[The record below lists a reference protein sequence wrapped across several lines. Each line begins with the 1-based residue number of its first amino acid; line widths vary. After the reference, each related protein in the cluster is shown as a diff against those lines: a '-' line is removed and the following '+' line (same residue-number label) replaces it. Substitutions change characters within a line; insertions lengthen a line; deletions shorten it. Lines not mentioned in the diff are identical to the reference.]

1 MSSTQAPGNPFPLS
15 PAASPSADPRMI
27 LEQLAATT
35 QLLSNIVL
43 NQQAQPPAKAAAT
56 ASTVPTSGFSDAN
69 KILNRPETFGS
80 LSHEADLAAWQDW
93 MHSFK
98 NWLTFADPEYEKLL
112 QIEDQNL
119 DTVIDVSKEGEDV
132 KVRGAK
138 LYAVLPSLLKHK
150 PRTLLKQVEDRNGLE
165 VWRQLQNT
173 YAPKTRARSLAILNA
188 LTSAPNFTKDKTL
201 QEQVLALERISAEYT
216 RVSGR
221 SVGDDIML
229 GTLVRCLPHNIRS
242 HVQLVMTEKSS
253 YEQVRSYVFAYEATT
268 TSWSPQ
274 RVHQALGVIAPQVQN
289 DNGPAPMEIDRVK
302 GKGKGK
308 GKDKGKGQGNDKGKG
323 KGHGKTKGNDKGRG
337 KGKGAQKGKGKSQG
351 NVTSAQCLY
360 CHKPGHW
367 KRDCFKFQKDLAA
380 GKVQAISDDTAS
392 QVSAVAPSQS
402 ASNVGTAASS
412 STAPQPKA
420 RVARVVDM
428 TSIDESPEIEIQY
441 LRMVLDNAVYHALTD
456 ADDEDAHDDAWS
468 IILEYGVLDTPQ
480 PGALGVPPQAST
492 GSGFTSLEDEALPS
506 CDSSACMAA
515 CESHHEST
523 SKSVHQQSS
532 VVQGQVS
539 LAGSELIV
547 VESSSAIR
555 ALSHIPGEDIILDSG
570 ADVSALPASYANVGV
585 AAGSPSERY
594 VDASGRPLKTCG
606 MRIAEVQVGAFRFK
620 EKFLIGGVT
629 CPLLSL
635 GKMYKAGVY
644 VIPGGDD
651 GQFLLTNGVDSEPVK
666 LKRHSL
672 CAVGHVR
679 VIDMSPQVRAIE
691 NVTLNEPLRML
702 DASGWQRAGS
712 RCYALLSF
720 GNAHVDTTLIPLS
733 ELLWYRTT
741 LIRVDNQWILEEFAE
756 DISGM
761 ADRTVQFE
769 HAVEQVITIAHSDS
783 TLSPQDLGF
792 TTPAYAPSP
801 ALPSQVA
808 DVPSPGQAGAAQVPS
823 AGQAG
828 AAQVPSPGQAGAAQV
843 PSPGQAG
850 AAQMPSPGQAGAAQ
864 VPSAGQ
870 AGAAQVP
877 SAGQDEPQ
885 ADVAMQAPGGEHAEP
900 MPEQRVAV
908 DNITVDGVVITRAS
922 TLRLMRA
929 ACVVFGLSK
938 NGSKAQC
945 WDRLI
950 RHLQEA
956 ELLRS
961 HQVEHALKAEMA
973 RPPRHHRLL
982 RHPLLRMSSSMSSL
996 TSPFSHGVRHA

>member
-1 MSSTQAPGNPFPLS
+1 MAAAQAQVPDDSSDEELGQPLNAPGVSSTQAPGNPFPLS

-112 QIEDQNL
+112 QIVDQNL

-138 LYAVLPSLLKHK
+138 LYAVLSSLLKHK
-150 PRTLLKQVEDRNGLE
+150 PRTLLKQVEDRNGWE

-216 RVSGR
+216 RASGR

-229 GTLVRCLPHNIRS
+229 GTLVRCLPQNIRS

-289 DNGPAPMEIDRVK
+289 NNGPAPMEIDRVK

-351 NVTSAQCLY
+351 NVSSAQCLY

-367 KRDCFKFQKDLAA
+367 KRACFKFQKDLAA

-392 QVSAVAPSQS
+392 QVSTVAPSQS
-402 ASNVGTAASS
+402 VSNVGTAASS

-428 TSIDESPEIEIQY
+428 TSIDESPEIKIQY
-441 LRMVLDNAVYHALTD
+441 LRMVSDNTVYHALTD

-480 PGALGVPPQAST
+480 PGALDVPPQAST
-492 GSGFTSLEDEALPS
+492 GSGFTSLEDEALPP

-555 ALSHIPGEDIILDSG
+555 ALSHIPAEDIILDSG

-606 MRIAEVQVGAFRFK
+606 VRIAEVQVGAFRSK

-635 GKMYKAGVY
+635 GKMYKAGFY

-651 GQFLLTNGVDSEPVK
+651 GQFLLTNGVDAEPVK

-702 DASGWQRAGS
+702 DASGWQRVGS

-720 GNAHVDTTLIPLS
+720 GNAHVDTTLIPLL

-823 AGQAG
+823 
-828 AAQVPSPGQAGAAQV
+828 P
-843 PSPGQAG
+843 
-850 AAQMPSPGQAGAAQ
+850 
-864 VPSAGQ
+864 GQ

-900 MPEQRVAV
+900 MPGQREAV

-929 ACVVFGLSK
+929 ACVALGLSK

-945 WDRLI
+945 WGRLI
-950 RHLQEA
+950 RHLQSRK
-956 ELLRS
+956 LN
-961 HQVEHALKAEMA
+961 
-973 RPPRHHRLL
+973 
-982 RHPLLRMSSSMSSL
+982 SSGAIRWNM
-996 TSPFSHGVRHA
+996 H